1 MAFFSRKPQT
11 GFELMHCKTQMVCL
25 TIQTSSS
32 SVQKLI
38 ELKTKILIIDV
49 LWGTEAEG

>member
-11 GFELMHCKTQMVCL
+11 GFELMHYKTQMVCL
-25 TIQTSSS
+25 TIQRSSS

-38 ELKTKILIIDV
+38 ELKTKILITDV
-49 LWGTEAEG
+49 LWGIGAEG